1 MGTSGPHS
9 SRASRRGLASFVA
22 FLLLFAFALGLS
34 GSLMALAG
42 DDSRGSAL
50 PAPQAPATESNASTS
65 SGGATPVTRSAPAAG
80 KLKTASA
87 TRDDA
92 VAAPAAPPGGAALD
106 GGDISL
112 DFVAAGPFTYTMPQ
126 ASGHTPT
133 SATTTERSTRTR
145 GSLNRWRAATSRAT
159 IW

>member
-1 MGTSGPHS
+1 MGTSGPHGA
-9 SRASRRGLASFVA
+9 RANRRGLASFVA

-42 DDSRGSAL
+42 GDSRGTAL
-50 PAPQAPATESNASTS
+50 PAPQAPATDSNSSTS

-87 TRDDA
+87 TRDDS

-106 GGDISL
+106 GGDIDL
-112 DFVAAGPFTYTMPQ
+112 DFVAAGPFTYD
-126 ASGHTPT
+126 H
-133 SATTTERSTRTR
+133 ATGLGTNPRIRIRQPHHQQVERSR
-145 GSLNRWRAATSRAT
+145 GVVGGRRLRVR
-159 IW
+159 